1 MFKKIR
7 RVLVGKPLKNEAL
20 QDQKLGVLWGLPI
33 LSSDAISSVAYAGQE
48 VLMVLIPVIGVAAYG
63 KLSIISI
70 AIIGLLLLLMISYRQ
85 IIDSYPNGGGAF
97 VVAKENLGI
106 LAGVTAGAALAV
118 DYILTVAVSI
128 SSGVEQFTTAFK
140 DFKPYSVLIA
150 CILVILLMI
159 GNLRGIRESSKMFG
173 LPAYAFILGI
183 IVMIVAGIVKVKG
196 GYVPQEPTFTTVGKP
211 LGMIA
216 GLALILRA
224 FSNGCTALTGV
235 EAVSNAVPNFK
246 NPSTK
251 YAKRVLFLLSMI
263 ILVLFGGTSVLANM
277 YHVNPHGNAM
287 LIMIAEE
294 IFKPNFNFMFYY
306 ITATTFIILVLA
318 ANTAYSGFP
327 MLISI
332 MAKEGYAPRQLS
344 MRGDR
349 LSYDNGIIML
359 SVVSIILMIIFKAK
373 VTSLIG
379 LYAIGVFISFTLAQS
394 GMLLKW
400 IKNKGKGWKLK
411 AFINGFGAFVTAI
424 VVVIIAFTKFREGA
438 WLVVILIPILVL
450 LIFKV
455 NKHYKAV
462 MRQLKLR
469 PEEIAAFNI
478 NKDVYTN
485 RVIVPIES
493 INRSSLRALRYA
505 RTISDNVVAFSVAID
520 DEAAK
525 KIKDKFD
532 ALHTDIQ
539 LVVKYSPFRR
549 VVEPLLKFIESTEY
563 DYQHGDMIT
572 VILPQF
578 AVKKWWH
585 KILHNNTRYFVE
597 KELLKHKHIVVSVM
611 PLQLK
616 DDDFVLNNTKYD

>member
-7 RVLVGKPLKNEAL
+7 RVLVGRPLKNEAL

-48 VLMVLIPVIGVAAYG
+48 VLMVLIPVIGIAAYG
-63 KLSIISI
+63 QLSIISI
-70 AIIGLLLLLMISYRQ
+70 AIIGLLLLLMLSYRQ

-106 LAGVTAGAALAV
+106 LAGVTAGAALSV

-140 DFKPYSVLIA
+140 GFRPYSVLIA
-150 CILVILLMI
+150 CVLVILIML
-159 GNLRGIRESSKMFG
+159 GNMRGIRESSKMFG
-173 LPAYAFILGI
+173 LPAYAFIIGI
-183 IVMIVAGIVKVKG
+183 IVMIVAGIIKVKG
-196 GYVPQEPTFTTVGKP
+196 GYVPQEPTFTAVGKP

-246 NPSTK
+246 SPSTK

-263 ILVLFGGTSVLANM
+263 ILVLFGGTSILANM
-277 YHVNPHGNAM
+277 YHVVPIGNAM
-287 LIMIAEE
+287 LILIAEE
-294 IFKPNFNFMFYY
+294 IFGHNFMFYY
-306 ITATTFIILVLA
+306 ITATTFIILVMA

-359 SVVSIILMIIFKAK
+359 SVVALILIIGFRAK
-373 VTSLIG
+373 VTSLMG

-394 GMLLKW
+394 GMFVKW
-400 IKNKGKGWKLK
+400 IRNKDKGWKHK
-411 AFINGFGAFVTAI
+411 AFINGLGAFVTAI
-424 VVVIIAFTKFREGA
+424 VVIIIAFTKFSEGA
-438 WLVVILIPILVL
+438 WIVVILIPILIF

-455 NKHYKAV
+455 KKHYEAV

-469 PEEIAAFNI
+469 TNEITEFDI
-478 NKDVYTN
+478 NQSVYTN

-493 INRSSLRALRYA
+493 INRSSLRALRFA
-505 RTISDNVVAFSVAID
+505 KTISDNITAFSVVID
-520 DEAAK
+520 ETDAK
-525 KIKDKFD
+525 KIKEKFD
-532 ALHTDIQ
+532 ALHTDIP
-539 LVVKYSPFRR
+539 LVIKYSPFRR
-549 VVEPLLKFIESTEY
+549 VVDPLLKYIDSTEY
-563 DYQHGDMIT
+563 EYQHGDMIT

-578 AVKKWWH
+578 VVKKWWH

-597 KELLKHKHIVVSVM
+597 KELLKHKHIVVSIM

-616 DDDFVLNNTKYD
+616 DDDFVLNNSKYK